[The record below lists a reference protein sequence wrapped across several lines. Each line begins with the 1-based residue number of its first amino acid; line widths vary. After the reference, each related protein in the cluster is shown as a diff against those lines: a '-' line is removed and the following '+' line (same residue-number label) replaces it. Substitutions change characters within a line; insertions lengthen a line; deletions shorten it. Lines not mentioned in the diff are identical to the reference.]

1 MQIDMYFQSLEKKF
15 QNVERDY
22 NWAVAENKPEQAE
35 LGEKF
40 DQALIDFNAALDVEF
55 DVKEA
60 VNQEKLI
67 PTVTLTEEEEEEL
80 TYPIKDARAKDGGQ
94 ADITTLMKKLFDNV
108 SNLE

>member
-40 DQALIDFNAALDVEF
+40 D
-55 DVKEA
+55 
-60 VNQEKLI
+60 
-67 PTVTLTEEEEEEL
+67 
-80 TYPIKDARAKDGGQ
+80 
-94 ADITTLMKKLFDNV
+94 
-108 SNLE
+108 